1 MPPSWADSWVAITL
15 RGPMMS
21 FGAPQLDRLGPT
33 DSMPGLSMVTGLLA
47 NALGYQHR
55 EGDKI
60 NALSRA
66 LEMVTL
72 TPAEQ
77 AETREV
83 DYQTVDLTRMPV
95 SWSTTHGMVTRD
107 EEGTILR
114 FREYLCDAKRIVLF
128 RLVGEGV
135 PGVPGVQEILAALA
149 NPIGIP
155 FLGRIGYPPST
166 PLVGWV
172 VPGTTREEA
181 LTKLV
186 QSTGPV
192 LVRFEVSS
200 EEASVSDRVSQVGDL
215 KVWGTHSAYHVGSR
229 WVREDVR
236 P

>member
-1 MPPSWADSWVAITL
+1 
-15 RGPMMS
+15 MMS
-21 FGAPQLDRLGPT
+21 FGVPQLDRLGPT

-72 TPAEQ
+72 APVDVR
-77 AETREV
+77 ETREV

-107 EEGTILR
+107 DEEGTILR
-114 FREYLCDAKRIVLF
+114 FREYLCDAKRIVMF

-135 PGVPGVQEILAALA
+135 PDIETVIQALRE
-149 NPIGIP
+149 PVGIP

-166 PLVGWV
+166 PLVGRV
-172 VPGTTREEA
+172 LPGTTREEA
-181 LTKLV
+181 LAKLV
-186 QSTGPV
+186 QATGPV
-192 LVRFEVSS
+192 TVRFEVSS
-200 EEASVSDRVSQVGDL
+200 EEASRSDRAIQVADL
-215 KVWGTHSAYHVGSR
+215 KVWERHSAYHIGTR
-229 WVREDVR
+229 WICEEVRS
-236 P
+236 